1 MYCLKGE
8 KKNTHTQAEE
18 RDITKQ
24 EKENVPI
31 VWSAKILDS
40 FNKTGRKSESE
51 VSQLRLTLQP
61 CGL

>member
-8 KKNTHTQAEE
+8 KKKHTHTQAEE

-31 VWSAKILDS
+31 V
-40 FNKTGRKSESE
+40 
-51 VSQLRLTLQP
+51 
-61 CGL
+61 